1 MTGQRRIRTLIVDDE
16 PLARRGLVIRLERI
30 EDIDIVGEAG
40 NGRDAVGLVRELKPD
55 LVFLDIQMP
64 VMDGFE
70 VLKAVQGPDMPVVVL
85 VTAFDQYALKA
96 FDAHALDYLLKPID
110 DDRFADTIGRIRE
123 ELDQREAG
131 GQREKLLELLVELS
145 GKDSLDLDELLAN
158 GREALEDPYLDV
170 LPIRDAGRT
179 VCVKVGEIDW
189 IDAAGDY
196 MCVHADGQTHVMRG
210 TMKKL
215 EAVLNPKTFQR
226 VHRSTIVN
234 VDRVREVR
242 SHINGE
248 YFLTLDNGHTV
259 KLSRSY
265 KEKLSYFGQAS

>member
-1 MTGQRRIRTLIVDDE
+1 VAGDIRAIIVDDE
-16 PLARRGLVIRLERI
+16 PLARRGLVIRLAQA
-30 EDIDIVGEAG
+30 DGIDVVAEYG
-40 NGRDAVGLVRELKPD
+40 NGRDAVSGVRELKPD

-70 VLKAVQGPDMPVVVL
+70 VLKALQGPDMPIIVF
-85 VTAFDQYALKA
+85 VTAYDQYALKA
-96 FDAHALDYLLKPID
+96 FDAHALDYVLKPID
-110 DDRFADTIGRIRE
+110 DDRFRNTLTRVRE

-131 GQREKLLELLVELS
+131 AHRQKLLELLVEVS
-145 GKDSLDLDELLAN
+145 GRDSLDLDELLAQ

-170 LPIRDAGRT
+170 LPIRDAGTT
-179 VCVKVGEIDW
+179 VCVKVNEIDW

-196 MCVHADGQTHVMRG
+196 MCVHAAGQTHVMRG

-215 EAVLNPKTFQR
+215 EAVLHPKRFQR

-248 YFLTLDNGHTV
+248 FFLILGDGIEL
-259 KLSRSY
+259 KMSRHY
-265 KEKLSYFGQAS
+265 KDRIHHFVPAV